1 MTKED
6 QIKEVIRRS
15 KLHEINGK
23 TFTPSL
29 KPLKGSFWNGK
40 TKLLKLMEEIN
51 NPNFIFTGSVA
62 LKCYGLAIREPKDID
77 IILLEEDTKYKSAN
91 NRYGD
96 DKLVYGY
103 EFKNGYNIDYFVNTD
118 QPLFIEVDGF
128 KIHNIF
134 QLMRCK
140 GGLNRDKD
148 YNDLLIISD
157 KLKLY

>member
-6 QIKEVIRRS
+6 QIKEVIRLS
-15 KLHEINGK
+15 KLHQINGK
-23 TFTPSL
+23 VIIPSL
-29 KPLKGSFWNGK
+29 KPLKGFFRKS
-40 TKLLKLMEEIN
+40 KLLKVMEQIN
-51 NPNFIFTGSVA
+51 DPNFIFTGSVA
-62 LKCYGLAIREPKDID
+62 LKCYGLSIREPKDID
-77 IILLEEDTKYKSAN
+77 IILIEEDSKYKSAN

-103 EFKNGYNIDYFVNTD
+103 EYKHNYNIDYFLNEGEKPWWV
-118 QPLFIEVDGF
+118 EVDGF